1 MAKTAIKKVANAE
14 IRAAKKYLE
23 RRRITT
29 DDVSPKKFAQLAKK
43 LDKSFN
49 ETLKILARTLSA
61 GQV

>member
-1 MAKTAIKKVANAE
+1 MFPSHDP
-14 IRAAKKYLE
+14 AKKYLE
-23 RRRITT
+23 RRRITS